1 MQRVENKLVTMRT
14 EELIKKEKLLIP
26 LWKEEK
32 EGGIGLGGTPSMYQ
46 DTGEEC
52 RIGEVQCGR

>member
-32 EGGIGLGGTPSMYQ
+32 EGGIGLGGLHPCTRTQVKSA
-46 DTGEEC
+46 G
-52 RIGEVQCGR
+52 